1 MESFEDKSYNIKHRY
16 IKHSFMCVCKYV
28 KQRVRREQV
37 NKWKIFQECFKNKKR
52 KKTPEEIEYHNSIPD

>member
-37 NKWKIFQECFKNKKR
+37 NKMENLSTVFQKQKKKKN
-52 KKTPEEIEYHNSIPD
+52 T